1 MVDGS
6 NPGIGSMRGYERLVE
21 GVVVTSSLPNVISN
35 LYRMSSRSLAISILT
50 ERDNAWLHSGGSV
63 DRTPTR

>member
-35 LYRMSSRSLAISILT
+35 LYGMSSRPAISILT